1 MSKPAAPDI
10 HSISALDFRFDFDT
24 AKRFIDLIR
33 GDANLL
39 MQFRAL
45 PESGGSKASVRELDV
60 GSAHKETSK
69 LSWPIVRARPRL
81 QQMAKSGH
89 AIFVALNEFDG
100 NGRKKENLVAAHV
113 IPLDLDGASLP
124 NDWQIQ
130 PHWIQET
137 SPGRYQCFFVI
148 ERTTDIAAVEDIAR
162 RLASNYG
169 GDPAVFDA
177 THVFRMPGFYH
188 QKGKPFRVN
197 SLLENEFE
205 PTRKLSD
212 FEFLPALPKRDSD
225 TTTVGVGTLDPDK
238 AELLVR
244 R

>member
-1 MSKPAAPDI
+1 
-10 HSISALDFRFDFDT
+10 
-24 AKRFIDLIR
+24 
-33 GDANLL
+33 

-45 PESGGSKASVRELDV
+45 PEIAGSKASVRELDV

-81 QQMAKSGH
+81 QQIAKSGH
-89 AIFVALNEFDG
+89 AIFVALNDFDG
-100 NGRKKENLVAAHV
+100 NGRKKENLVAALV
-113 IPLDLDGASLP
+113 IPLDLDGASFP
-124 NDWQIQ
+124 MIGRSNRTGSK
-130 PHWIQET
+130 EM

-188 QKGKPFRVN
+188 QKLSHFALIHFWKTSLNRHANFRTSN
-197 SLLENEFE
+197 FCPRFRNGY
-205 PTRKLSD
+205 
-212 FEFLPALPKRDSD
+212 SD

-238 AELLVR
+238 AELLFGDDGALDPTKFDTNDKWI
-244 R
+244 